1 MLRWLDLP
9 QYPTRPFGTQT
20 ITKIAHGLTFE
31 NVSFEY
37 GDGRKTL
44 DGISFEIKAGETVA
58 ILGSSGS
65 GKTTLASLLLR
76 LREPSHGTIRFDGI
90 DHWEFDPKCLHRVVA
105 LVEQDAFMF
114 NASIAENVLYG
125 APWLTRA
132 DAEHALHQVHLWD
145 VVSKLPD
152 GIDTVLGERG
162 ATLSGGQRQRL
173 AIARAI
179 VREPALLILD
189 EPTSALDATTEKE
202 VMAAIDA
209 VSSGRTTIIITHRL
223 STVENAR
230 RIVRLAGGTVERV
243 DVVDPTVGRAGRAV
257 G

>member
-1 MLRWLDLP
+1 
-9 QYPTRPFGTQT
+9 
-20 ITKIAHGLTFE
+20 
-31 NVSFEY
+31 
-37 GDGRKTL
+37 
-44 DGISFEIKAGETVA
+44 
-58 ILGSSGS
+58 
-65 GKTTLASLLLR
+65 
-76 LREPSHGTIRFDGI
+76 
-90 DHWEFDPKCLHRVVA
+90 
-105 LVEQDAFMF
+105 MF